1 MGQSSQ
7 IRGRRLLTQV
17 HLTTIFVQI
26 DKGAEAVQLTLH
38 EAKEGNLRSLCLAV
52 AQKQGERLGVSLLSC
67 MERGAFCSKMPPGT
81 QKDCGR
87 SGIP

>member
-7 IRGRRLLTQV
+7 ARGRKLLTQV
-17 HLTTIFVQI
+17 RLTTIFVQI
-26 DKGAEAVQLTLH
+26 DKGEEAVQLTLH
-38 EAKEGNLRSLCLAV
+38 EAKEGNLQSLCLAV
-52 AQKQGERLGVSLLSC
+52 AQKQGECLGVNLLSC
-67 MERGAFCSKMPPGT
+67 MERGAYCSKMLPGT